1 MLSLRS
7 PPAPDHHTTENETV
21 ANRITVTRKQT
32 GATWEHVITDCE
44 MVAVRLYG
52 KSDEAAQAVADALF
66 PKRVAMSTKTETA
79 AEVLAEMRRDTL
91 SEAYTYTAEIEKY
104 IDRLERAHANDL
116 ASLLPGPDY
125 MDPPDGGD
133 VTLLEQCR
141 RMSEDAAKWRALS
154 AQGEA
159 VAAYRLRTGAPRTRW
174 QWMDGKPSAG
184 VIQEA
189 ELHGWEI
196 EYAYTHPAPA
206 RVTEEAR
213 ALHMDAVKE
222 ALTRW
227 PDSSP
232 AIHFMSAAIG
242 PLEPITADDIAWANA
257 ALEADRHD

>member
-141 RMSEDAAKWRALS
+141 RMSEDAAN
-154 AQGEA
+154 
-159 VAAYRLRTGAPRTRW
+159 
-174 QWMDGKPSAG
+174 G